1 MADAAKIAT
10 GDQVVDKK
18 GHSMS
23 APNEAFTLFVERL
36 RENPFFGPL
45 SEESLAFFVAR
56 VKQTNFQTGKT
67 IFRAGEPSQGLYWL
81 HSGTLKAVKYSTS
94 GKEQILHFI
103 KPGETFNEVGA
114 FTTLPNP
121 ASVVAL
127 EQAQI
132 WCIPREAIRQQI
144 QQNPTFAQ
152 LIIDVLSERLRR
164 SVALI
169 EDLSLRPVI
178 NRLSRLIL
186 DESDEDTFF
195 RPSWY
200 TQYELAARLGT
211 VEDVVQRSL
220 RKLEAGNVIE
230 FNRQKIR
237 IVNRVELEKLA
248 A

>member
-1 MADAAKIAT
+1 
-10 GDQVVDKK
+10 
-18 GHSMS
+18 MS
-23 APNEAFTLFVERL
+23 GLNESFTLFIEQL
-36 RENPFFGPL
+36 RESPFFGSL
-45 SEESLAFFVAR
+45 SEDSLMFLVAQ
-56 VKQTNFQTGKT
+56 VQQTDFQAGMT
-67 IFRAGEPSQGLYWL
+67 IFREGEPSQGLYWL

-103 KPGETFNEVGA
+103 KPGDTFNEVGA

-121 ASVVAL
+121 ASVIAL
-127 EQAQI
+127 EHVQV
-132 WCIPREAIRQQI
+132 WCIPRDAIRQQI
-144 QQNPTFAQ
+144 QQDPTFAQ
-152 LIIDVLSERLRR
+152 LIIDVLSERLRQ

-186 DESDEDTFF
+186 DESDGNTFF

-220 RKLEAGNVIE
+220 RKLEVSDLIE
-230 FNRQKIR
+230 VNRQQIR
-237 IVNRVELEKLA
+237 IINRVELEKLA

>member
-1 MADAAKIAT
+1 
-10 GDQVVDKK
+10 
-18 GHSMS
+18 MS
-23 APNEAFTLFVERL
+23 TLNEPFSLFIERL
-36 RENPFFGPL
+36 RSSPFFGPL
-45 SEESLAFFVAR
+45 SEESLAYFVAQ
-56 VKQTNFQTGKT
+56 VKQTNYQAGMT
-67 IFRAGEPSQGLYWL
+67 IFREGEVSQGLYWL
-81 HSGTLKAVKYSTS
+81 QSGTLKAVKYSAA

-127 EQAQI
+127 EPVQI
-132 WCIPREAIRQQI
+132 WRIAGDAIRQQI

-152 LIIDVLSERLRR
+152 LIIDVLSERLRQ
-164 SVALI
+164 SVALV

-178 NRLSRLIL
+178 NRLARLIL

-220 RKLEAGNVIE
+220 RKLEAGSVIE
-230 FNRQKIR
+230 FNRQQIR
-237 IVNRVELEKLA
+237 IVNRTELEKLA